1 LHAAGLVKSNGEAR
15 RLIAQG
21 AVRMDGARIGDVDLQ
36 VETSGNP
43 LFQVGK
49 RRVVRVR
56 FTD

>member
-1 LHAAGLVKSNGEAR
+1 
-15 RLIAQG
+15 
-21 AVRMDGARIGDVDLQ
+21 MDGARIGDVDLQ